1 MKKFLLILLLI
12 IIIPIAALFVFLRF
26 ADLNDYKPQIE
37 ELALKYA
44 KMNVKINGDLKVGI
58 SLKPSIE
65 LNNIDISNP
74 ENNAPVAKIGTAL
87 VKFSVMP
94 LFKKEIVVDEVNTA
108 NTKVYYNDKDSV
120 DINDLALSMESFTSP
135 VNISFDTDVAG
146 INIVGKGTTSS
157 FKEIQ
162 DSNFN
167 DISTQ
172 MNVQALGYI
181 VNYNGNVTGLKEAAK
196 AAGTY
201 DVDYKGN
208 KIAGDISVDLSDKTP
223 YLKVSA
229 TSSRINLADFT
240 SAQQAKYQGLI
251 KSAQASEL
259 MPNTVIPYDLLKS
272 ANSDVSL
279 NIKELV
285 VNPQMALQDIK
296 ADLNLKNSVFKANI
310 TNITAGNGTISG
322 TVNVNGTSQ
331 SAAVNL
337 KGDSVILQNLYTAFS
352 DAGNQNLYIKN
363 GGKINFLFNLTTS
376 GADTNQYL
384 ANLNG
389 QVIAFMDESVLKV
402 KSLEA
407 LQGNIISQILTNL
420 KLNIVNKDLQLTCG
434 VVRGDVNNGVI
445 NFPKGIAV
453 DAKEFYLVANGTTN
467 LKNDKINLE
476 LQPFSGKI
484 SDTNI
489 SSVIGGLLKIKGTFS
504 QPKLALNQ
512 TETVKN
518 IVGILATGGVYN
530 AGDMMMSTDS
540 SPCHTA
546 LAGTSYADYFKGSNS
561 VKSDVSKAYTD
572 TKDAVKD
579 LGNQAKNLLKGL
591 VGKNKK

>member
-12 IIIPIAALFVFLRF
+12 IIIPIAALFAFLRF
-26 ADLNDYKPQIE
+26 ADLNNYKPQIE

-65 LNNIDISNP
+65 LNDIDISNP

-272 ANSDVSL
+272 ANADVSL

-285 VNPQMALQDIK
+285 VNPQMALQDIR

-310 TNITAGNGTISG
+310 TNITAGNGIISG

-331 SAAVNL
+331 SAAINL

-352 DAGNQNLYIKN
+352 DAGNQDLYIKN

-376 GADTNQYL
+376 GADTDQYL

-389 QVIAFMDESVLKV
+389 QVIAFMDKSVLKV

-407 LQGNIISQILTNL
+407 MQGNIISQILSNL
-420 KLNIVNKDLQLTCG
+420 QLNIVNKDLQLTCG
-434 VVRGDVNNGVI
+434 VVRGDVKNGVI

-476 LQPFSGKI
+476 LLPFSGKI

-518 IVGILATGGVYN
+518 VVGILATGGVYN
-530 AGDMMMSTDS
+530 AGDMMMSADS